1 MAAQIGQRSGVRA
14 GLHAGSCSVFVL
26 L

>member
-1 MAAQIGQRSGVRA
+1 MAAQFGQRSGVRA